1 MLIVANKPII
11 LRLYSECHYA
21 ECRGAKKLVRDKHV
35 CLLFSS
41 VSDEGKSFIK
51 LAPGGPLH
59 QILDDLIGQSLKQT
73 MTSWNF
79 VA

>member
-1 MLIVANKPII
+1 MLIVANKPLCCVFI
-11 LRLYSECHYA
+11 LSVVMLNVVA
-21 ECRGAKKLVRDKHV
+21 PKKLVRDKRV
-35 CLLFSS
+35 CLLCNS

-51 LAPGGPLH
+51 LAPGCPLH